1 MSPRSSRRVQT
12 LTTKFDANNMLY
24 LSQGNKHP
32 LVLTME
38 QQISLAQA
46 ILVYYRGK
54 DGTN

>member
-1 MSPRSSRRVQT
+1 MPKRSSRRVQA

-46 ILVYYRGK
+46 ILVYYRGN

>member
-1 MSPRSSRRVQT
+1 MSPRSSRRVQA

-46 ILVYYRGK
+46 ILIYYRGK

>member
-1 MSPRSSRRVQT
+1 MPTRSTHRIQG
-12 LTTKFDANNMLY
+12 LTIKFDAKNMLH